1 MLIAQK
7 TKTVKQIYLL
17 KDEKYLNKLNLPF
30 YLEDQPNRDCLMKGK
45 IGQYWIIFL
54 QQFGQKTLKT

>member
-7 TKTVKQIYLL
+7 AKTVNQTYLL

-30 YLEDQPNRDCLMKGK
+30 YSEDQPNRDCFMK
-45 IGQYWIIFL
+45 
-54 QQFGQKTLKT
+54 QK

>member
-7 TKTVKQIYLL
+7 AKTVKQIYLL

-30 YLEDQPNRDCLMKGK
+30 YLED
-45 IGQYWIIFL
+45 
-54 QQFGQKTLKT
+54 